1 MPSNYSTFLA
11 AGSGSAFNPWSF
23 HLLNQTYLTWVG
35 WLLAHIKRTS
45 ASYSQAVDETSQDA
59 NGFQVEI
66 VSTHRWVD
74 LPEGK
79 QMHCKH
85 PISLGSYRT
94 PKKTSATLLPSS
106 NFTNLSTQF
115 FGTKTVT
122 EVCSTKHVDADL
134 VEKEAR
140 LDTIAVCLLSM
151 ITFVGHSKSLD
162 EQSQKQL
169 GTGIRSTLP

>member
-1 MPSNYSTFLA
+1 MYLWHMSRSQLSSFTKKMLSNYLTFLA

-45 ASYSQAVDETSQDA
+45 ASYSKAVDETSQAA

-74 LPEGK
+74 LPERK

-85 PISLGSYRT
+85 PVSIGSYRT
-94 PKKTSATLLPSS
+94 SKKMSATLLPSS
-106 NFTNLSTQF
+106 NFTNLSITQF
-115 FGTKTVT
+115 LQQTMSPRSVR
-122 EVCSTKHVDADL
+122 STKH
-134 VEKEAR
+134 
-140 LDTIAVCLLSM
+140 
-151 ITFVGHSKSLD
+151 F
-162 EQSQKQL
+162 
-169 GTGIRSTLP
+169 